1 MNIEAFFG
9 SEIITWVI
17 IPFLIFLARVLDVSL
32 GTMRIVFVSKDLKYL
47 APFVGFFEVLIWLFA
62 IRAIMQNLNNIAC
75 YLAYGAGFA
84 MGTFI
89 GLYIEKRLAI
99 GKSILRIIT
108 QKDSTELIDNLRLK
122 GFGVTSM
129 DAQGVKGKVHII
141 YMIIKRQDFENVAEI
156 IKKFNPNAFYTVEDA
171 RLVSKGIFPM
181 KKHRLSTMPILG
193 PFIYWRKGK

>member
-1 MNIEAFFG
+1 MNFESVFG
-9 SEIITWVI
+9 SEIFTWII

-32 GTMRIVFVSKDLKYL
+32 GTMRIVFVAKELKYL
-47 APFVGFFEVLIWLFA
+47 GPLVGFFEVLIWLFA

-84 MGTFI
+84 MGAFI

-99 GKSILRIIT
+99 GKAMLRIIT
-108 QKDSTELIDNLRLK
+108 QKDSTELISSLRSK
-122 GFGVTSM
+122 GYGVTSM

-141 YMIIKRQDFENVAEI
+141 YMIIKRQDFEDVASI
-156 IKKFNPNAFYTVEDA
+156 VRKFNPNAFYTVEDI

-181 KKHRLSTMPILG
+181 RKSHLSTIPHHG
-193 PFIYWRKGK
+193 PFKYWRKGK

>member
-1 MNIEAFFG
+1 MNLEAFFG
-9 SEIITWVI
+9 SEIITWAI

-32 GTMRIVFVSKDLKYL
+32 GTMRIVFVSKELKYL

-84 MGTFI
+84 IGTFI

-141 YMIIKRQDFENVAEI
+141 YMIIKRHDFENVAEI

>member
-1 MNIEAFFG
+1 MNLEAFFG

-32 GTMRIVFVSKDLKYL
+32 GTMRIVFVSKELKYL

-84 MGTFI
+84 IGTFI

-141 YMIIKRQDFENVAEI
+141 YMIIKRHDFENVAEI

>member
-9 SEIITWVI
+9 SEIITWAI

-32 GTMRIVFVSKDLKYL
+32 GTMRIVFVSKELKYL

-108 QKDSTELIDNLRLK
+108 QKDSTELIDNLRSK
-122 GFGVTSM
+122 GFGVTST